1 MKSVK
6 KYNMHK
12 KIITLFYCVVG
23 ATLSVLAQEKNLAD
37 LLSAQIEYP
46 LAAQQNKVSG
56 AVVVDVLITEKGEM
70 KKNYLRKGI
79 GDGCSKSVLQ
89 VIENIKDWNPFF
101 SGFHSEQVLRIPIY
115 FTDANLLP
123 NAISDSMIWLN
134 VSNQN
139 KDSSTSKAFEY
150 VESMPEF
157 PGGEGKLIQ
166 FLSHEL
172 RFPNKAIDNG
182 TTGKVLVQ
190 FIVDTNGN
198 IENAKIKKGIGDGCD
213 EESLR
218 VIKKS
223 PKWKSGEQNGKK
235 VKVYFVQPINF
246 ALADDKRSYDV
257 SIMKQDTIRIY
268 SQVNQHPLFKG
279 GLVQLKDTLSSMI
292 KMKLAMVQNKK
303 EGTMDIAFEVDP
315 QGKTTGIKVLESMGK
330 EYDNVV
336 TQAIE
341 KLPTFTYLAPTT
353 TNVKYILRVPF
364 EK

>member
-1 MKSVK
+1 MQR
-6 KYNMHK
+6 
-12 KIITLFYCVVG
+12 KIIALFYCLVC
-23 ATLSVLAQEKNLAD
+23 ATFSMLAQEKNLAD
-37 LLSAQIEYP
+37 LLSSQIEYP

-56 AVVVDVLITEKGEM
+56 AVVVDLLISEKGEM
-70 KKNYLRKGI
+70 KKNYLYKGI

-89 VIENIKDWNPFF
+89 VIEKINDWNPFF
-101 SGFHSEQVLRIPIY
+101 SGVHSEQVLRIPIY

-134 VSNQN
+134 VSKQT
-139 KDSSTSKAFEY
+139 KDSVKDKPFEY

-198 IENAKIKKGIGDGCD
+198 IENPKIKKGIGDGCE

-218 VIKKS
+218 VLKKS
-223 PKWKSGEQNGKK
+223 PKWKPGEQNGKK

-246 ALADDKRSYDV
+246 ALADEKRSYDV

-279 GLVQLKDTLSSMI
+279 GLVQLKDTLSNRI
-292 KMKLAMVQNKK
+292 KMKLAMVQNPK

-315 QGKTTGIKVLESMGK
+315 QGKTTGIKVLESIGK
-330 EYDNVV
+330 EYDDLV
-336 TQAIE
+336 TEAIA